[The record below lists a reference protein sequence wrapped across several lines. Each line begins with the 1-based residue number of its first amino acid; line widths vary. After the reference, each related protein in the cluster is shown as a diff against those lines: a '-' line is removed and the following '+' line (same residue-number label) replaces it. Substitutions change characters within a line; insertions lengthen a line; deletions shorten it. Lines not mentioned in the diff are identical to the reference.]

1 MRTAR
6 AYTVPAILSRLWL
19 KNAENHGV
27 FAHPQHLRI
36 AVHLPGIPFACFGL
50 RHVSLP
56 AQATQSASSVMTISL
71 TSTAI
76 QPGRVR
82 KRRKRVRRA
91 SILGTGSCVPARVVD
106 NAYFSRELGIDT
118 TPEWIESRIGIVERR
133 WAVDETSTDLAVGAA
148 RAALLNAG
156 LEASD
161 IDLVV
166 VATSTPDFTMPST
179 ACLVQG
185 RLGATNALAFDL
197 VNACAGYVYA
207 LDAATRY
214 LNSGGVRNALV
225 IGVDRGSRL
234 VNPHDRTTSVFF
246 GDGAGAA
253 IVSRRGAGRV
263 LASKLFSQGTSE
275 PLNVPVGGAM
285 TMDGRA
291 IWDFATEILP
301 ATVRELCSSA
311 RVSVDEIRLLVP
323 HQANRNI
330 LVTAAAELGLPFD
343 RVAVNIDRYGNTLAA
358 SIPIALDEAVAAGR
372 VHPGDK
378 VALVGFGAGLAWGGL
393 LLQV

>member
-1 MRTAR
+1 
-6 AYTVPAILSRLWL
+6 VI
-19 KNAENHGV
+19 EN
-27 FAHPQHLRI
+27 
-36 AVHLPGIPFACFGL
+36 
-50 RHVSLP
+50 
-56 AQATQSASSVMTISL
+56 
-71 TSTAI
+71 
-76 QPGRVR
+76 
-82 KRRKRVRRA
+82 
-91 SILGTGSCVPARVVD
+91 D
-106 NAYFSRELGIDT
+106 YFKRELGIDT

-133 WAVDETSTDLAVGAA
+133 WAVHETSTDLAVGAA
-148 RAALLNAG
+148 TTALANAG
-156 LEASD
+156 LEASE
-161 IDLVV
+161 IDAVV
-166 VATSTPDFTMPST
+166 VATSTPDYTMPST

-185 RLGATNALAFDL
+185 RLGATNALAFDI

-253 IVSRRGAGRV
+253 VVSRRGAGRV
-263 LASKLFSQGTSE
+263 LASKLFSQGTNE
-275 PLNVPVGGAM
+275 PLSVPVGGAM

-291 IWDFATEILP
+291 IWNFATEILP
-301 ATVRELCSSA
+301 ATVREMCESA
-311 RVSVDEIRLLVP
+311 NVPIEDIRLLVP

-330 LVTAAAELGLPFD
+330 LATAAAELGLPFD

-372 VHPGDK
+372 VQPGDK

-393 LLQV
+393 LLQI